1 VIASIQSQSQTIL
14 FDYVFFDLKLIV
26 LHAGTP
32 RIVAGHTNVDVCS
45 SRSMLN
51 GIGFGRVVKT
61 KKSLLYHRWILS
73 AAVMLTLLAVFM
85 VMLPSAFRFY
95 IDPDVMFFSN
105 VSITTVIH
113 GIVGVP
119 AVATAV
125 IYAFGDL
132 PMKIRKWMRL
142 TAILW
147 IADIVLGVVLFL
159 QVLELI

>member
-1 VIASIQSQSQTIL
+1 V
-14 FDYVFFDLKLIV
+14 FFFDLRLIV

-32 RIVAGHTNVDVCS
+32 VELSQATLMLMFVVLGLL
-45 SRSMLN
+45 LN
-51 GIGFGRVVKT
+51 GIGFGRIVKT
-61 KKSLLYHRWILS
+61 KESLLYHRWILS
-73 AAVMLTLLAVFM
+73 AAVVLTLLAVFL

-113 GIVGVP
+113 GIVGIP

-132 PMKIRKWMRL
+132 PKKIRKWMRL

-147 IADIVLGVVLFL
+147 IADIGLGVVLFL
-159 QVLELI
+159 QMLELI

>member
-1 VIASIQSQSQTIL
+1 M
-14 FDYVFFDLKLIV
+14 FFFDLNLIV

-32 RIVAGHTNVDVCS
+32 VELSQATL
-45 SRSMLN
+45 MLMFVVLGLLRN

-61 KKSLLYHRWILS
+61 KESLLYHRWILS

-159 QVLELI
+159 HVLELL

>member
-1 VIASIQSQSQTIL
+1 ML
-14 FDYVFFDLKLIV
+14 FFDLTRLIV

-32 RIVAGHTNVDVCS
+32 VELSQATLMLMFVVLGLL
-45 SRSMLN
+45 LN
-51 GIGFGRVVKT
+51 GIGFGRVVKS
-61 KKSLLYHRWILS
+61 KESLLYHRWILS
-73 AAVMLTLLAVFM
+73 ATVVLTCLAIFL

-95 IDPDVMFFSN
+95 IDPDVMLFSN

-113 GIVGVP
+113 GVVGVP

-132 PMKIRKWMRL
+132 PMKVRKWMRL

-147 IADIVLGVVLFL
+147 ITDIGLGVVLFL
-159 QVLELI
+159 QMLELI

>member
-1 VIASIQSQSQTIL
+1 M
-14 FDYVFFDLKLIV
+14 FFFDLRLIV

-32 RIVAGHTNVDVCS
+32 VELSQATLMLMFVVLGLL
-45 SRSMLN
+45 LN
-51 GIGFGRVVKT
+51 GIGFGRIVKT
-61 KKSLLYHRWILS
+61 KESLLYHRWILS
-73 AAVMLTLLAVFM
+73 AAVVLTLLAVFL

-113 GIVGVP
+113 GIVGIP

-132 PMKIRKWMRL
+132 PKKIRKWMRL

-147 IADIVLGVVLFL
+147 IADIGLGVVLFL
-159 QVLELI
+159 QMLELI

>member
-1 VIASIQSQSQTIL
+1 
-14 FDYVFFDLKLIV
+14 
-26 LHAGTP
+26 
-32 RIVAGHTNVDVCS
+32 
-45 SRSMLN
+45 MLN

-73 AAVMLTLLAVFM
+73 AAVVLTLLAVFL

-119 AVATAV
+119 AMTTAV

-132 PMKIRKWMRL
+132 PMKMDAAYCDSLDSGHWYRCVSVSTSARN
-142 TAILW
+142 
-147 IADIVLGVVLFL
+147 DIETKFHPSCRRTPFSL
-159 QVLELI
+159 

>member
-1 VIASIQSQSQTIL
+1 M
-14 FDYVFFDLKLIV
+14 FFFDLRLIV

-32 RIVAGHTNVDVCS
+32 VELSQATLMLMFVVLGLL
-45 SRSMLN
+45 LN

-61 KKSLLYHRWILS
+61 KESLLYHRWILS
-73 AAVMLTLLAVFM
+73 AAVVLTLLAVFL

-132 PMKIRKWMRL
+132 PKKIRKWMRL

-147 IADIVLGVVLFL
+147 IADIGLGVVLFL
-159 QVLELI
+159 QMLELI